1 VGAKWQKDYIDFWER
16 QRVRILEKNNFG
28 VSPNDAGPLW
38 MGIRLI
44 SPRSAQAYQ
53 GVTYSKG
60 AYVLAMLRSLMRAEY
75 GATGD
80 PDQAF
85 IDMMHDFMERHR
97 DTPASTESFKAVAE
111 KHMTKK
117 MDLQQNGRLDWFF
130 REWVWGTQV
139 PHYSFKYEVQPAE
152 GGKFKVHGELTQSE
166 VDENFAMFVPVFADF
181 GQGMVRLSQVG
192 IAGNSTRAVTFIL
205 DRQPKKMAINAY
217 KEILE
222 R

>member
-1 VGAKWQKDYIDFWER
+1 
-16 QRVRILEKNNFG
+16 
-28 VSPNDAGPLW
+28 
-38 MGIRLI
+38 
-44 SPRSAQAYQ
+44 
-53 GVTYSKG
+53 
-60 AYVLAMLRSLMRAEY
+60 MRADC
-75 GATGD
+75 GSTGD

-97 DTPASTESFKAVAE
+97 DIPASTESFKAVAE
-111 KHMTKK
+111 KHMTKN

-139 PHYSFKYEVQPAE
+139 PRYNFKYDVQPAE

-166 VDENFAMFVPVFADF
+166 VDENFAMFVPLYVDF
-181 GQGMVRLSQVG
+181 GDGMVRLKQYA
-192 IAGNSTRAVTFIL
+192 IAGNSTRTFTILL
-205 DRQPKKMAINAY
+205 DRRPKKVAVNVY

>member
-1 VGAKWQKDYIDFWER
+1 
-16 QRVRILEKNNFG
+16 
-28 VSPNDAGPLW
+28 
-38 MGIRLI
+38 
-44 SPRSAQAYQ
+44 
-53 GVTYSKG
+53 
-60 AYVLAMLRSLMRAEY
+60 MRADM
-75 GATGD
+75 ASAGD

-97 DTPASTESFKAVAE
+97 EIPASTESFKAVAE

-139 PHYSFKYEVQPAE
+139 PRYNFKYEVQPAE
-152 GGKFKVHGELTQSE
+152 SGKFRVRAEITQSE
-166 VDENFAMFVPVFADF
+166 VDENFAMFVPLYADF
-181 GQGMVRLSQVG
+181 GQGMVRLTQVG
-192 IAGNSTRAVTFIL
+192 IAGNSTKTFTLVL
-205 DRQPKKMAINAY
+205 DRQPKKVAFNAY